1 MLRLIGAPQPDSISP
16 SDEPSPARGRD
27 PLLALVSKVIRGDR
41 KAERTL
47 LIAVGPAVLGVVKR
61 IMGTQCLDLDD
72 VCQEASISLLAALPS
87 FRAQC
92 TVLYFACRVALL
104 TALAARRRRDVE
116 SRPAREPIDES
127 DDIVDGAPSPA
138 DLIDSAR
145 RRAVLRDLLARL
157 PLSQAEVLALHVV
170 LGHTVEETGAIIGTP
185 VNTVRSRLRRGL
197 AALREELKRNS
208 RLREV
213 IGEGHE

>member
-1 MLRLIGAPQPDSISP
+1 M
-16 SDEPSPARGRD
+16 
-27 PLLALVSKVIRGDR
+27 LALVSKVIRGDR